1 MKKLSIIVPALAS
14 LLLSSCLKD
23 KANVDLS
30 NLTYIAEISTASTNG
45 TQDAPSGGLD
55 FFSGATLSATAPDLD
70 TVTFTVNIA
79 SPYPPT
85 KDVPVTIAVND
96 VARTSYIAD
105 PSKVQYLAFPAAGYK
120 LLSTT
125 GTIHAGR
132 RLDTFT
138 VVFNH
143 PQLDPTLSYMLPIS
157 ITAASG
163 TTISGNL
170 NTIYFHIV
178 GNPIAGTYSW
188 DFTRWNATDS
198 TSTANTGHFTGHS
211 AVFVPISPTT
221 VEVHSGYYI
230 GPRYQI
236 TFVNTGGVLSNFSVA
251 FNKDDIAQMLTGGVS
266 IVDGPNIIVANPATG
281 YYRFQYKASTPG
293 DRYVIDGYQK

>member
-1 MKKLSIIVPALAS
+1 
-14 LLLSSCLKD
+14 
-23 KANVDLS
+23 
-30 NLTYIAEISTASTNG
+30 
-45 TQDAPSGGLD
+45 
-55 FFSGATLSATAPDLD
+55 
-70 TVTFTVNIA
+70 
-79 SPYPPT
+79 
-85 KDVPVTIAVND
+85 VND